1 MAISREQAKELAMAY
16 VASLDLRGYQY
27 EFVGISIDE
36 KWPNEWGAVF
46 DVYTPSGNLM
56 DGPVIF
62 VVEKNSGQVVTL
74 VQEMMVWFHK
84 NSPLRS
90 V

>member
-1 MAISREQAKELAMAY
+1 MVMAISREQAKELAMAY

-27 EFVGISIDE
+27 EFVGISFDE

-62 VVEKNSGQVVTL
+62 VVEKNSGQVRGY
-74 VQEMMVWFHK
+74 EP
-84 NSPLRS
+84 N
-90 V
+90 